1 MIAHYV
7 TGCDKAEKSN
17 MQDIWQEISNIK
29 SVYSRLFSF
38 GVKCLR
44 SRECGLYEASDLLL
58 GDHLHEKSVTVQ
70 WVSVAMPKDRK
81 RRLKKYSDLQQLAA
95 TDPDSDNVYCDN
107 LYNTYYPQRPAAL
120 EDVCLYDFVANYDY
134 YTKDKNGDRK
144 YPKLKKPRLP
154 NHWLYD
160 PLKEDEKEKYYYSL
174 VLLFVPF

>member
-95 TDPDSDNVYCDN
+95 TDPDSENVYCDN

-120 EDVCLYDFVANYDY
+120 EDVCLYDFC
-134 YTKDKNGDRK
+134 
-144 YPKLKKPRLP
+144 
-154 NHWLYD
+154 
-160 PLKEDEKEKYYYSL
+160 S
-174 VLLFVPF
+174 